1 MSHFIELRFWAKFQM
16 NRNKAIVNVYTNSTI
31 LTITSKIKN
40 INNFLY
46 IYNIVLYTFNLKNI
60 AMQCQLESIHFH
72 YDQMELKYIVR
83 N

>member
-1 MSHFIELRFWAKFQM
+1 MIASKIVRVSHFIELRFWAKFQM

-46 IYNIVLYTFNLKNI
+46 V
-60 AMQCQLESIHFH
+60 Q
-72 YDQMELKYIVR
+72 YII
-83 N
+83 